1 MTPLFFCCNRVSS
14 IFERIAADH
23 FDGADEKYAV
33 KSAGGVK
40 EFDPLRDGPLRYLGY
55 ANECG
60 CVHNCWGSRAYVA
73 PFCTL
78 QHARRA
84 PCTWAPC
91 VLSCLL
97 SATCMHARSEAFAA
111 WLPLWGVPMSYAVAV
126 RIRAGGHSGQGPEGV
141 THSRSR
147 SWTLMLLCIQ
157 RLTPPGVSVASAVCC
172 AAWSH
177 GARCE
182 GTLYATK

>member
-126 RIRAGGHSGQGPEGV
+126 GYVLVDTADKGLKAYALAQQELDANASLHPTVDTPRCVSCQCCLLRGMV
-141 THSRSR
+141 TWS
-147 SWTLMLLCIQ
+147 
-157 RLTPPGVSVASAVCC
+157 SV
-172 AAWSH
+172 
-177 GARCE
+177 
-182 GTLYATK
+182 